1 MHKPYIDCVYLDM
14 DGVIADFS
22 KRYKELYKMLPQ
34 EADKTGKFYN
44 FFQNFIETKQ
54 FETLDLMPDARLGL
68 DFILNNNIHTQILSS
83 TANKENY
90 TAISKQKMVW
100 LANQGLPFHP
110 LFVPGKQH
118 KARYSTQTTLIIDD
132 TKSVIDDW
140 NNAGGVGILH
150 KDWST
155 TIKTLKQYF

>member
-1 MHKPYIDCVYLDM
+1 
-14 DGVIADFS
+14 
-22 KRYKELYKMLPQ
+22 
-34 EADKTGKFYN
+34 
-44 FFQNFIETKQ
+44 
-54 FETLDLMPDARLGL
+54 
-68 DFILNNNIHTQILSS
+68 LNNDIHTQILSS

-100 LANQGLPFHP
+100 LANQGLPFNP

-150 KDWST
+150 TDWST